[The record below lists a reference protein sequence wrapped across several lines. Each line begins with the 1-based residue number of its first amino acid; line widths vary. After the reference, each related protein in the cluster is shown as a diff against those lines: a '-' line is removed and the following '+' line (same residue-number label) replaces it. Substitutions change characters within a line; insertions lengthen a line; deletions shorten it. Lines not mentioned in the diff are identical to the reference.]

1 MINSMTGFGAAAIE
15 VDGMAYTVEIKTVNN
30 RHVKAQ
36 LKMPDVAGFLADE
49 VEKTIRAGLRRGTV
63 NYLLRLQNVSG
74 QALFDIDEPTL
85 VGYVTKLK
93 QIAEKT
99 GIDSSINLAELASL
113 PGIVQ
118 PVAPDEA
125 MTKKIRSAVLEIT
138 LKAIENLQ
146 TSRSVEGQALATD
159 LKGNCKVIEEKLKV
173 VAKRTSIVVGEYQDK
188 LKKRVDNL
196 LAAAKLELD
205 SEILS
210 REVAIFADRSDIAEE
225 ITRLASHLEQ
235 FEKCL
240 TDEPYAGRRLDFICQ
255 EMLREANTIASK
267 ASDALICQCVIDIKC
282 SIDRIKEQ
290 VQNVE

>member
-1 MINSMTGFGAAAIE
+1 MINSMTGFGEAAVT

-49 VEKTIRAGLRRGTV
+49 VEKAIRAGLRRGTV

-74 QALFDIDEPTL
+74 QALFDIDQPTL
-85 VGYVTKLK
+85 ISYVTKLK
-93 QIAEKT
+93 EVAQAS
-99 GIDSSINLAELASL
+99 GVDSSINLAELASL

-118 PVAPDEA
+118 PVAPDKE
-125 MTKKIRSAVLEIT
+125 MTEKIRSAVMQLT
-138 LKAIENLQ
+138 AKALDNLKQ
-146 TSRSVEGQALATD
+146 SRSEEGKALAAD
-159 LKGNCKVIEEKLKV
+159 LKSNCQAIEEKLKV
-173 VAKRTSIVVGEYQDK
+173 VASLTSVVVDEYHEK

-196 LAAAKLELD
+196 LSAAKLELD
-205 SEILS
+205 SEILA

-235 FEKCL
+235 FDKCL
-240 TDEPYAGRRLDFICQ
+240 ENESYAGRRLDFICQ

-267 ASDALICQCVIDIKC
+267 ASDANICQCVIEIKC
-282 SIDRIKEQ
+282 AIDRIKEQ